1 MENLTIPADLL
12 NRILVT
18 LDKVNRRLESKSKEH
33 PLSDTWLDV
42 SETCRVLKISKRTLQ
57 EYRNRG
63 LLSFSKIDG
72 KIYFCAT
79 DIEEHLKSHKVK
91 AFAKRKRR

>member
-33 PLSDTWLDV
+33 PLSDAWFDV

-63 LLSFSKIDG
+63 LLSFSKVNG
-72 KIYFCAT
+72 KIYFCAK
-79 DIEEHLKSHKVK
+79 DIEDHLNSNRVN
-91 AFAKRKRR
+91 AFAPRNRR